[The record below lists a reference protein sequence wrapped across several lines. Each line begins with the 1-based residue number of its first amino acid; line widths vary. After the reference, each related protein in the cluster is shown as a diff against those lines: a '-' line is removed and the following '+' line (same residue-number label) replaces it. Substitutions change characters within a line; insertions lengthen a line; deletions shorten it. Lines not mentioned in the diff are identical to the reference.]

1 MPDTGETIVQLSGG
15 RMRVFDFD
23 RAIVREPG
31 RSVVAGIRSD
41 LRAEPD
47 FEGVAKEHRA
57 YVAALRAAGLDVEVL
72 PPLER
77 YPDSVFVEDPALVLP
92 EGAVLLRPG
101 AATRLGERDG
111 MRDVLRR
118 HFERVLELDDGEF
131 ADGGDVLVTPETIFI
146 GLSGRTNR
154 AGANALRAKL
164 GALGRQARIAETP
177 PSILHFKTACSLL
190 SEDTI
195 LATKAMADSGIFAGF
210 DIVLVP
216 EGEEAAAN
224 LLRVNDAVF
233 VGACFPRTIE
243 LIAKAGFDVVPLP
256 VTEIGKLDAGLS
268 CMSLRWRTA
277 PAA

>member
-1 MPDTGETIVQLSGG
+1 
-15 RMRVFDFD
+15 MRVFDFD
-23 RAIVREPG
+23 RVIVREPG
-31 RSVVAGIRSD
+31 RSVVTGIRSD
-41 LRAEPD
+41 PRAEPD
-47 FEGVAKEHRA
+47 FAGVAGEHRA

-77 YPDSVFVEDPALVLP
+77 YPNSVFVEDPALVLA

-101 AATRLGERDG
+101 AAPRQGERDG

-118 HFERVLELDDGEF
+118 HFELVLELGDGEF

-146 GLSGRTNR
+146 GLSRRTNR

-164 GALGRQARIAETP
+164 GTLGRAARIAETP

-190 SEDTI
+190 REDTI
-195 LATKAMADSGIFAGF
+195 VATKAMADSGIFADF

-224 LLRVNDAVF
+224 LLRVNDSVL
-233 VGACFPRTIE
+233 VGECFPRTID
-243 LIAKAGFDVVPLP
+243 LIAKAGLAVTALP

-268 CMSLRWRTA
+268 CMSLRWLAA